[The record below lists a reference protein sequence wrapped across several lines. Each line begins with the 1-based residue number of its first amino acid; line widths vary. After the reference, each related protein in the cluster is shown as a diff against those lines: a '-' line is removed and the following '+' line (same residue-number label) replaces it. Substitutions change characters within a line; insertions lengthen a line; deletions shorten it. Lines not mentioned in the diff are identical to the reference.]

1 MSDGSPRVLVL
12 GFPGGVA
19 RAAAELLARER
30 RAELLVMASE
40 QDVPAAR
47 RLADRLAGAEV
58 IEGDSE
64 RIDFGL
70 SGERYL
76 RLVEEVDE
84 LLCLEQPLPPG
95 EEGRR
100 GHSRHSAREVIELF
114 LASRRLRHLVVL
126 SSLEVAGEGAGR
138 FSESDLDTGQ
148 SFWDETSKERFRVE
162 RVYSRFSERVP
173 LTVMRGGWLVGDGE
187 GLVPLAQLLLAVGD
201 DLGKSAARRPLL
213 ADAEAVAATA
223 SGLVGLAPAR
233 GGRVLHLLDSER
245 SSLEDLRTSVVS
257 TARLLVPEGFDLQAG
272 AQRSLR
278 RSSDKKRWS
287 QRELFRRIP
296 ERTIVADG
304 YTRAF
309 LRRHRLPAP
318 DLGRDRIVDFSE
330 RAVEEIVGFK

>member
-1 MSDGSPRVLVL
+1 MSDGSPTVLVL

-19 RAAAELLARER
+19 RAAGELLAREG
-30 RAELLVMASE
+30 RAELRIMASE
-40 QDVPAAR
+40 RNVPAAR

-70 SGERYL
+70 CGERYL

-84 LLCLEQPLPPG
+84 LLCLEQPLAPG
-95 EEGRR
+95 EGGHG

-148 SFWDETSKERFRVE
+148 SFWDDTAKERFRVE
-162 RVYSRFSERVP
+162 RIYSRFFRRVP
-173 LTVMRGGWLVGDGE
+173 LTVMRSGWLVGAGE
-187 GLVPLAQLLLAVGD
+187 GLVPLAQLLLAAGD
-201 DLGKSAARRPLL
+201 DLGKSAARRPMM
-213 ADAEAVAATA
+213 ADAAAVAGIAA
-223 SGLVGLAPAR
+223 GLVGLAPAR
-233 GGRVLHLLDSER
+233 GGRVMHLLDSER
-245 SSLEDLRTSVVS
+245 PSLEDLCAGVTS

-278 RSSDKKRWS
+278 RSSDGMRWS

-296 ERTIVADG
+296 EKTIVADG

-309 LRRHRLPAP
+309 LKRHRLPSP
-318 DLGRDRIVDFSE
+318 DLGRDRIEDFSE